1 MEATDQLLKRAGHP
15 SKSTSKKGKSPDP
28 FGEWREH
35 KSPSYHKS
43 ANQSKLSRST
53 LVSFPSHCQPAL
65 PSYGQGANH
74 PGLPQPPLQTK
85 ANTCGLSNLSS
96 ENVSCNVTL
105 LWSLER
111 GWKGQCL
118 MSSVLRFHRCS
129 WPPACWRAKFWIMHR
144 GRQCQWSDTMRQLS
158 LLFFTSFHKPTPKT
172 HLAGKHS
179 LFPSCLRPTD
189 PKVLQTYHGNPYG
202 FQLWDH

>member
-1 MEATDQLLKRAGHP
+1 MHLDLLWLLPTCLKDTQRNPYSLTIPVTLPKSEPDPLASSSRFSSTPSCLNPQVLGEVSAFSHELNLLLLRHGGHRSVAEETWHP

-105 LWSLER
+105 L
-111 GWKGQCL
+111 
-118 MSSVLRFHRCS
+118 
-129 WPPACWRAKFWIMHR
+129 
-144 GRQCQWSDTMRQLS
+144 
-158 LLFFTSFHKPTPKT
+158 
-172 HLAGKHS
+172 
-179 LFPSCLRPTD
+179 
-189 PKVLQTYHGNPYG
+189 
-202 FQLWDH
+202 